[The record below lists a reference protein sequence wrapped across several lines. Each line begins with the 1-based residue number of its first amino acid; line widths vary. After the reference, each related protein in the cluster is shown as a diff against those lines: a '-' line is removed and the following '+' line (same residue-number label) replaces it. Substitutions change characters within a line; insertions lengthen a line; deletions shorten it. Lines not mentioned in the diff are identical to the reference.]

1 MLCTIFAIGA
11 GITGCSKDDT
21 RSQFPV
27 LTAVGEATGYNS
39 AKVTVTSD
47 VIGEYAYLALPASE
61 VAPDAAVVFKEGTV
75 VTAPATFSTFNVTMD
90 NGADVALSDYIVYV
104 AGKVASYDGA
114 STDFYKEVIEVPV
127 TTLDFTDDV
136 TILRTSAEGR
146 TFTFASPHRLPPRTR
161 WLSGV

>member
-75 VTAPATFSTFNVTMD
+75 VTAAATFSTFNVTLD
-90 NGADVALSDYIVYV
+90 NGADVALSDYVVYV
-104 AGKVASYDGA
+104 AG
-114 STDFYKEVIEVPV
+114 
-127 TTLDFTDDV
+127 
-136 TILRTSAEGR
+136 
-146 TFTFASPHRLPPRTR
+146 
-161 WLSGV
+161 